1 MMIILLLE
9 LLLLL
14 LPSITIT
21 VTNAI
26 SSTSSPFRCLVLVD
40 PVCDYLSGHCRKY
53 CQTNS
58 IELIECLSPYM
69 IGYMQSKGVDVPDVY
84 RAPTEGYEKDW
95 VQKKGLNS
103 NYNDDNSI
111 DDVDI
116 DDDDDDDTATN
127 NNNNNNIIAVL
138 SESDAGV
145 ATAERI
151 QAAIGCPGNGVT
163 PSLRNKFLM
172 NLKGREKGLKTVEQI
187 LAKTWDE
194 AEEFIEHLWNNDGN
208 VNKAVVVKPYRGV
221 ASDGVYLANT
231 ISKAS
236 EAFYSLIGKPKYAG
250 GINDAVLIQQ
260 YADGQE
266 YAVDTVA
273 ANGIIKIVALWR
285 YKKMAANGAPFV
297 YQCSELVDVSSEEEK
312 EVCDYC
318 IKILQAQDLKWG
330 PTHTEIKYTSDGPR
344 LIEINARWHAQ
355 HFMPIV
361 QSCIGYD
368 AITSSLDGYF
378 DPVKFQ
384 SLPIYPIRKKSAG
397 LILHL
402 VSYREGLVTAI
413 NHLEEINELASVI
426 LVDLDVEIGQSIVK
440 TVDIRTDFGYVLLC
454 HESEEQVL
462 KDFNYIVQLQRTMI
476 EVEDADTI
484 KYNPKINNNSNNNNN
499 KNVEE
504 EDDYEEDDDYDAVDK
519 YELREDNAIHS
530 SNSPSIL
537 NSVFN
542 SIRKLVGGTVII
554 AVSSYVISLIIV
566 MFISHFK

>member
-1 MMIILLLE
+1 MIILLLE

-21 VTNAI
+21 ITNAI
-26 SSTSSPFRCLVLVD
+26 SSTSSPYRYLVLVD
-40 PVCDYLSGHCRKY
+40 PVCDYLSGHCREY
-53 CQTNS
+53 CQTNN

-69 IGYMQSKGVDVPDVY
+69 IGYMQSKGVDVPDAY
-84 RAPTEGYEKDW
+84 KAPSEGYEKEW

-116 DDDDDDDTATN
+116 DDDDDDSN
-127 NNNNNNIIAVL
+127 NNNDNNTDNNIIAVL

-163 PSLRNKFLM
+163 PSLRNKYLM
-172 NLKGREKGLKTVEQI
+172 NLKGKEKGLKTVEQI

-208 VNKAVVVKPYRGV
+208 TNKAVIIKPYRGV

-260 YADGQE
+260 FADGQE

-273 ANGIIKIVALWR
+273 ANGIIKIVALWK
-285 YKKMAANGAPFV
+285 YKKMAINGAPFV
-297 YQCSELVDVSSEEEK
+297 YQCSELVDVMSDEEK

-355 HFMPIV
+355 HFIPIV
-361 QSCIGYD
+361 RNCIGYD

-378 DPVKFQ
+378 DSIKFQ
-384 SLPIYPIRKKSAG
+384 SLPIYPVKKKSAG

-402 VSYREGLVTAI
+402 ISHKEGLVTAI
-413 NHLEEINELASVI
+413 NHLDEINELASVI
-426 LVDLDVEIGQSIVK
+426 LVDLDIEIGQNIVK

-454 HESEEQVL
+454 HESEEQVAN
-462 KDFNYIVQLQRTMI
+462 DFNRIVQLQQTMI
-476 EVEDADTI
+476 EVEDANMI
-484 KYNPKINNNSNNNNN
+484 KYNPKINNNNNGN
-499 KNVEE
+499 EE
-504 EDDYEEDDDYDAVDK
+504 YDDEEDDDYDAVVEKD
-519 YELREDNAIHS
+519 ELRQNNAIYS
-530 SNSPSIL
+530 SNSPAIL
-537 NSVFN
+537 KSVFN

-554 AVSSYVISLIIV
+554 AVSSYVISLITV